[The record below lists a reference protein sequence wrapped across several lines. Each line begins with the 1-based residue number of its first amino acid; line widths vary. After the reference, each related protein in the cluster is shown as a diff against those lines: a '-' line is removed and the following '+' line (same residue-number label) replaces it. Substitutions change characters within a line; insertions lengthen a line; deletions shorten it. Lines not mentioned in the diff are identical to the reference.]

1 MRHWYEPK
9 KDRPDI
15 AKDAPKKKGIVRFLD
30 TLWREFFSLLK
41 LNLLFLLFCLPVVT
55 IPAAQTAMSKVTVM
69 MARDENCFLW
79 HEFWNAF
86 KQDFGR
92 SLLGGIAI
100 LAATAIFALSTW
112 FYYMLSQMHWMFI
125 ILAAASAC
133 MLLGAY
139 FTSMYFFPMLA
150 TVELPTSKLLKNS
163 FILGF
168 TCFKRTLPGAFFCLA
183 LSFCGVGLLPYSAPF
198 VFLIQFSLVSL
209 IGCFWVIPPIEE
221 KILGIK
227 NAAAARSDT
236 AQAAAG
242 ELHSAQ
248 LGDFPEME
256 GEN

>member
-1 MRHWYEPK
+1 MRRWYKPK

-15 AKDAPKKKGIVRFLD
+15 AKDAPRKKGIVRFLD

-55 IPAAQTAMSKVTVM
+55 IPAALTAMSKVTVM
-69 MARDENCFLW
+69 MVRDENCFLW
-79 HEFWNAF
+79 HEFWGAF
-86 KQDFGR
+86 KRDFGR

-100 LAATAIFALSTW
+100 LLATAIFALSTW
-112 FYYMLSQMHWMFI
+112 FYYMLTKLHWMFI

-139 FTSMYFFPMLA
+139 FTSVYFFPMLA
-150 TVELPTSKLLKNS
+150 TVELPTGKLLKNS
-163 FILGF
+163 LILGF

-183 LSFCGVGLLPYSAPF
+183 LSFCGVGLLPFSAPF

-209 IGCFWVIPPIEE
+209 IGCFWVMPPIEE
-221 KILGIK
+221 KILGIQ
-227 NAAAARSDT
+227 NT
-236 AQAAAG
+236 AKSQFHTNEAPA
-242 ELHSAQ
+242 EQLQSAQ

-256 GEN
+256 GDG

>member
-1 MRHWYEPK
+1 MRRWYEPK

-55 IPAAQTAMSKVTVM
+55 IPAALTAMSKVTVM
-69 MARDENCFLW
+69 MVRDENCFLW

-86 KQDFGR
+86 KRDFGR

-100 LAATAIFALSTW
+100 LLAAGIFALSTW
-112 FYYMLSQMHWMFI
+112 FYYMLSQMNWLFI

-150 TVELPTSKLLKNS
+150 TVELPTGKLLKNS
-163 FILGF
+163 LILGF
-168 TCFKRTLPGAFFCLA
+168 TCFKRTLPGAFFCLL
-183 LSFCGVGLLPYSAPF
+183 LSFCGIGLLPFSAPF

-209 IGCFWVIPPIEE
+209 IGSFWVITPIED

-227 NAAAARSDT
+227 QTETVIS
-236 AQAAAG
+236 QAAG
-242 ELHSAQ
+242 NPTDHLQSAQ

-256 GEN
+256 GEK